1 MVLYKYHIF
10 LDKNYNMQNKLSL
23 SNKLLFKL
31 QVILFL
37 IINILLIHPR

>member
-23 SNKLLFKL
+23 SNKLLYQLDLSYK
-31 QVILFL
+31 
-37 IINILLIHPR
+37 